1 MKVMGRKSCRTQRSN
16 GRSGTRQWNH
26 GEPSGLYSSD
36 KGITRVRYKRRARIT
51 DERNRLTGGHP
62 VGQLL
67 YNTVFAV
74 LVKTHKRRGNIVV
87 RHERSGVTSVL
98 RRNQIDRLECFK
110 RSECYVANI
119 PNRCRHNV

>member
-1 MKVMGRKSCRTQRSN
+1 MEVMGRKPCRTQRSN
-16 GRSGTRQWNH
+16 GRTGARQWNH
-26 GEPSGLYSSD
+26 GEPSGLHSSD

-51 DERNRLTGGHP
+51 DERNRLTAGHP
-62 VGQLL
+62 VGELL

-74 LVKTHKRRGNIVV
+74 LVKTHKRRGNVVV
-87 RHERSGVTSVL
+87 RHERAGVASVL
-98 RRNQIDRLECFK
+98 RRNQIDRLEYFQ